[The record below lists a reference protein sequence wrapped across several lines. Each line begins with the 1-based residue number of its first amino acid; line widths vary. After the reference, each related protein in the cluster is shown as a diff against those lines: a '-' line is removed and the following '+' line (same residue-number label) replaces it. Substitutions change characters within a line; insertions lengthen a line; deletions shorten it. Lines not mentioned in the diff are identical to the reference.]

1 MSYTVEK
8 LDDFGRGIINVDNKI
23 CFVKNALPT
32 EEININITKEK
43 KKYLEANVASYL
55 KESHN
60 RIAAKCKYY
69 GICGG
74 CQLEHM
80 KIEDENQYKKR
91 KVEDILEKFASQ
103 KIKIAKINSGREYN
117 YRNKIT
123 LHVQEGKLCLLKED
137 SNDYVE
143 IDKCLLVDEK
153 INVVISKLKAL
164 VTLEK
169 GIKTIMIRIGNYT
182 DQIMIDISG
191 QVNNENVFLPLA
203 DSVIINNKSINTRR
217 LWIGGHSKG
226 GNLAVFAAMHVDKEV
241 QDVIIKVFNFDGPGF
256 NHKMIYTA
264 GYKRIFD
271 RIETFLPQSS
281 IVGLL
286 LEHVDDYVV
295 VRSRNSGPLQHDAFS
310 WEIMGGSIIKADGL
324 DKNSVRLDKTLRNWI
339 GSMDEAQRKQFVNVL
354 FSIASDS
361 NFENLDQM
369 SFKQLIE
376 MIKAADELSKAD
388 WSMLKDTVRLLISA
402 GVGVVRDEKEK

>member
-1 MSYTVEK
+1 MADIMDYIDWRGDIGFDEVHVNEVDGLIFSQLIYVQMKPYMPDAKKSYLTIKQLSSLYCADHSDDEIEQMPNLFRHSARLLQKLAHSRRYADCILRYYIYDISEK
-8 LDDFGRGIINVDNKI
+8 EESQFSAVTIELPDGTYFFSYSGTDHSVVGWKGINEKAINDKALDD
-23 CFVKNALPT
+23 
-32 EEININITKEK
+32 
-43 KKYLEANVASYL
+43 
-55 KESHN
+55 
-60 RIAAKCKYY
+60 
-69 GICGG
+69 
-74 CQLEHM
+74 
-80 KIEDENQYKKR
+80 EN
-91 KVEDILEKFASQ
+91 
-103 KIKIAKINSGREYN
+103 
-117 YRNKIT
+117 
-123 LHVQEGKLCLLKED
+123 
-137 SNDYVE
+137 
-143 IDKCLLVDEK
+143 
-153 INVVISKLKAL
+153 
-164 VTLEK
+164 
-169 GIKTIMIRIGNYT
+169 
-182 DQIMIDISG
+182 
-191 QVNNENVFLPLA
+191 
-203 DSVIINNKSINTRR
+203 INNKSINTRK

-226 GNLAVFAAMHVDKEV
+226 GNLAVFAAMHVDKKV

-286 LEHVDDYVV
+286 LEHVDNYEV

-376 MIKAADELSKAD
+376 MIKAADDLSKAD

>member
-1 MSYTVEK
+1 MADIMDYIDWRGDIGFDEVHVNEVDGLIFSQLIYVQMKPYMPDAKKSYLTIKQLSSLYCADHSDDEIEQMPNLFRHSARLLQK
-8 LDDFGRGIINVDNKI
+8 LAHSRRYADCILRYYGTDHSVIGWKENFNLSYLDETPGQNK
-23 CFVKNALPT
+23 A
-32 EEININITKEK
+32 
-43 KKYLEANVASYL
+43 KKYLKQVAAY
-55 KESHN
+55 
-60 RIAAKCKYY
+60 
-69 GICGG
+69 ICN
-74 CQLEHM
+74 
-80 KIEDENQYKKR
+80 DEN
-91 KVEDILEKFASQ
+91 
-103 KIKIAKINSGREYN
+103 
-117 YRNKIT
+117 
-123 LHVQEGKLCLLKED
+123 
-137 SNDYVE
+137 
-143 IDKCLLVDEK
+143 
-153 INVVISKLKAL
+153 
-164 VTLEK
+164 
-169 GIKTIMIRIGNYT
+169 
-182 DQIMIDISG
+182 
-191 QVNNENVFLPLA
+191 
-203 DSVIINNKSINTRR
+203 INNKSINTRK

-286 LEHVDDYVV
+286 LEHGDDYEV

-376 MIKAADELSKAD
+376 MIKAADDLSKAD

>member
-1 MSYTVEK
+1 MAAYICNDDRVINEK
-8 LDDFGRGIINVDNKI
+8 AINNDKALDD
-23 CFVKNALPT
+23 
-32 EEININITKEK
+32 
-43 KKYLEANVASYL
+43 
-55 KESHN
+55 
-60 RIAAKCKYY
+60 
-69 GICGG
+69 
-74 CQLEHM
+74 
-80 KIEDENQYKKR
+80 EN
-91 KVEDILEKFASQ
+91 
-103 KIKIAKINSGREYN
+103 
-117 YRNKIT
+117 
-123 LHVQEGKLCLLKED
+123 
-137 SNDYVE
+137 
-143 IDKCLLVDEK
+143 
-153 INVVISKLKAL
+153 
-164 VTLEK
+164 
-169 GIKTIMIRIGNYT
+169 
-182 DQIMIDISG
+182 
-191 QVNNENVFLPLA
+191 
-203 DSVIINNKSINTRR
+203 INNKSINTRK

-286 LEHVDDYVV
+286 LEHVDDYEV

>member
-1 MSYTVEK
+1 MKPYMPDAKKSYLTIKQLSSLYCADHSDDEIEQMPNLFRHSARLLQKLAHSRRYADCILRYYIYDISEK
-8 LDDFGRGIINVDNKI
+8 EESQFSAVTLELPDGTYFISYSGTDHSVVGWKENFNLSYLDETPGQNK
-23 CFVKNALPT
+23 A
-32 EEININITKEK
+32 
-43 KKYLEANVASYL
+43 KKYLKQVAAY
-55 KESHN
+55 
-60 RIAAKCKYY
+60 
-69 GICGG
+69 ICNDDRVINEKAINDKA
-74 CQLEHM
+74 LD
-80 KIEDENQYKKR
+80 DEN
-91 KVEDILEKFASQ
+91 
-103 KIKIAKINSGREYN
+103 
-117 YRNKIT
+117 
-123 LHVQEGKLCLLKED
+123 
-137 SNDYVE
+137 
-143 IDKCLLVDEK
+143 
-153 INVVISKLKAL
+153 
-164 VTLEK
+164 
-169 GIKTIMIRIGNYT
+169 
-182 DQIMIDISG
+182 
-191 QVNNENVFLPLA
+191 
-203 DSVIINNKSINTRR
+203 INNKSINTRK

-226 GNLAVFAAMHVDKEV
+226 GNLAVFAAMHVDKKV

-281 IVGLL
+281 MIGLL
-286 LEHVDDYVV
+286 LEHVDDYEV

-310 WEIMGGSIIKADGL
+310 WDIMGGSIIKADGL